1 VNLRLAAIL
10 AMALSCGV
18 TARLARAQSM
28 SLAQA
33 PRLFLDT
40 SGCESVP
47 AAAVRS
53 IVSVEL
59 RTGIPDAAADVEAT
73 RVTAG
78 CSGELATISIDDVLT
93 HKSVS
98 RVIDMAGTAPIA
110 RPHLLALAI
119 VELLAA
125 SWYELAVTPAVQ
137 PVTPVAASPERD
149 AALAF
154 VHARLPFA
162 PSRNVAVSAI
172 VDLLS
177 FGRLVRLWGGS
188 VEATSDLRRWLA
200 WQAALGLAHGTR
212 STPLGLVTADNAS
225 AALAVAAQARSA
237 RLSARVGLGLRLGSA
252 WVSGS
257 PAVGASAAGGS
268 VHGLWWGPMATVGG
282 SFRGPG
288 PLVWGAAV
296 EGGVTARGVVAD
308 VQGYPS
314 TSLDGPWLRIGVGGG
329 LAF

>member
-1 VNLRLAAIL
+1 VNLRWTAAL
-10 AMALSCGV
+10 AMALWCGV
-18 TARLARAQSM
+18 AARLAGAQSM
-28 SLAQA
+28 TAAQA

-53 IVSVEL
+53 MVSVEL
-59 RTGIPDAAADVEAT
+59 RTGIADTASDVEAT
-73 RVTAG
+73 RVIAR
-78 CSGELATISIDDVLT
+78 CSGELAAITIDDVLT

-98 RVIDMAGTAPIA
+98 RVIDMAATAPIA

-125 SWYELAVTPAVQ
+125 SWYELAVPPAVQ

-154 VHARLPFA
+154 VHARLPVA
-162 PSRNVAVSAI
+162 PSRQMAVAAI
-172 VDLLS
+172 AEVLS
-177 FGRLVRLWGGS
+177 FSRVVRLWGGS
-188 VEATSDLRRWLA
+188 VEATGDLRRWLA

-212 STPLGLVTADNAS
+212 STPLGLVTADDAS
-225 AALAVAAQARSA
+225 AAVAVAAQARSA
-237 RLSARVGLGLRLGSA
+237 RLAARVGLGLRLGSA

-257 PAVGASAAGGS
+257 PAAGASAAGGS
-268 VHGLWWGPMATVGG
+268 IHGLWWGPMATVGG
-282 SFRGPG
+282 RFRGPG
-288 PLVWGAAV
+288 PLVWLAAV
-296 EGGVTARGVVAD
+296 EGGVIAHGVVAD
-308 VQGYPS
+308 VQGYAS
-314 TSLDGPWLRIGVGGG
+314 TSLDGPWLRIGLGVG